1 MDDIQTYYQEYG
13 KKVYLYLFSLC
24 REEDTAEDLMQ
35 ETFCQAI
42 RCLQKYDGSCSVY
55 TWLCGIA
62 KHLWLRELDRRK
74 RRPLAEPDETLA
86 DNQPPPDKAAEEK
99 DAKMS
104 LMRQIHALPEQEKEL
119 ILLRATGALS
129 FREIGEL
136 FGKTENWARVTYYRA
151 KQKLSKE

>member
-1 MDDIQTYYQEYG
+1 MSEIKDYYQEYG
-13 KKVYLYLFSLC
+13 KKVYLYLLSLS
-24 REEDTAEDLMQ
+24 RDADTAEELMQ
-35 ETFCQAI
+35 ETFCEAL
-42 RCLQKYDGSCSVY
+42 RCLNRYDGSCSVY
-55 TWLCGIA
+55 SWLCSIA

-74 RRPLAEPDETLA
+74 RHPIAEPDETIPDPNA
-86 DNQPPPDKAAEEK
+86 APDKMAELKEQK
-99 DAKMS
+99 LS

-136 FGKTENWARVTYYRA
+136 FGKTENWARVTYYRT

>member
-1 MDDIQTYYQEYG
+1 MDSIESYYQEHG
-13 KKVYLYLFSLC
+13 RKVYLYLLTLC
-24 REEDTAEDLMQ
+24 HEEDTAEELMQ

-42 RCLQKYDGSCSVY
+42 RCLHRYDGSCSVY

-62 KHLWLRELDRRK
+62 KRLWLRELDRRK
-74 RRPLAEPDETLA
+74 RHPIAEPEETMPDL
-86 DNQPPPDKAAEEK
+86 QPPPDRTAEEK
-99 DAKMS
+99 DSKMS
-104 LMRQIHALPEQEKEL
+104 LMRQIHALPAQEKEL

-129 FREIGEL
+129 FREIGEI